1 MKRDNEG
8 GRAGVGLICVRDL
21 MRFVEI
27 LEVHRLLQK
36 AQSRA
41 VLLAMT
47 PCLVD
52 AIAEP
57 MLADLPH
64 QLLHAPFDSR
74 RVEEAV
80 KRLMGREGA
89 LVVVEVLCPDDATQ
103 VVQAAEAISA
113 HLVVTSADLRQSVPP
128 PAWALQRAVGMRLA
142 RAAAV

>member
-1 MKRDNEG
+1 MKGDNEDSRG
-8 GRAGVGLICVRDL
+8 GAGVICVRDL

-64 QLLHAPFDSR
+64 QVLHAPVDSR

-80 KRLMGREGA
+80 ERLMGRDRA
-89 LVVVEVLCPDDATQ
+89 LVVVEVLCPNDATR
-103 VVQAAEAISA
+103 VLQAAEAISA
-113 HLVVTSADLRQSVPP
+113 HLVVASADLCQSVPAP
-128 PAWALQRAVGMRLA
+128 PCATLRAVGTRLA